1 MPGVHRNDVT
11 FLSLQAVH
19 DACHRY
25 RSIRGKVYTRLDR
38 LEGNCVVRQEDER
51 DYYAIITPR
60 FLASEVKRH
69 LGRCDFFFGLDP
81 VYGFFSPLE
90 SNFLSFISNILFQ
103 IFLDYVNYYV

>member
-69 LGRCDFFFGLDP
+69 LGRCDFFFELDP
-81 VYGFFSPLE
+81 VHGF
-90 SNFLSFISNILFQ
+90 FLSFISNILFQ